1 MTSRE
6 AIHSARRRSI
16 ARRVVLRRVIGVPD
30 YDIYLT
36 HLRAHHPGAE
46 PMTREE
52 VHAPAPHRQVQST
65 GVALLLT
72 GGSFRASE
80 G

>member
-6 AIHSARRRSI
+6 AFHSAREAIDR
-16 ARRVVLRRVIGVPD
+16 AACVLRRVIGVPD

-52 VHAPAPHRQVQST
+52 FTRQR
-65 GVALLLT
+65 LT
-72 GGSFRASE
+72 DKYSRPGSRCC
-80 G
+80 